1 MEPEKVWKKLV
12 IFQPLKAWKIIFWS
26 VVSMEK

>member
-26 VVSMEK
+26 VSMEK